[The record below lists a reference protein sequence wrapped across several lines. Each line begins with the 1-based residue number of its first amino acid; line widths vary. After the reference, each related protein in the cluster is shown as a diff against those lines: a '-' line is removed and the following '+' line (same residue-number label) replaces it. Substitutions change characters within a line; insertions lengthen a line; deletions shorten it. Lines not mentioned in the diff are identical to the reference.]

1 MPFWLLTRAVWVLGP
16 CTALFL
22 LNGLLA
28 GWVGAYEVLVGIAS
42 PADVDP
48 GWAAW
53 PLSLVGWAA
62 VPALVG
68 GAAGYLIADQI
79 QRHQSQ
85 EFAAVMAEL
94 ISRTRPPDDGG
105 DDR

>member
-1 MPFWLLTRAVWVLGP
+1 M
-16 CTALFL
+16 
-22 LNGLLA
+22 
-28 GWVGAYEVLVGIAS
+28 
-42 PADVDP
+42 
-48 GWAAW
+48 
-53 PLSLVGWAA
+53 SLVGWAA

-94 ISRTRPPDDGG
+94 ISRTRSPDDAG
-105 DDR
+105 DGR